1 MLDYNMVVIAS
12 TTLLAN
18 ISYGLTAPILPQFL
32 EDRGVAS
39 SWTGFIWASFSIA
52 VILVSLIAGSIVDRV
67 GHSRLMVIGAT
78 IMAAAIA
85 AYSTAIY
92 FDDGTEDS
100 KYILLG
106 LAISLSTIQGKKR

>member
-18 ISYGLTAPILPQFL
+18 TSYGLTAPILPQFL

-39 SWTGFIWASFSIA
+39 SWNGFIWASFSIA

-67 GHSRLMVIGAT
+67 GHTRLMMIGT
-78 IMAAAIA
+78 IVLAASIA

-92 FDDGTEDS
+92 FDGVSEES
-100 KYILLG
+100 KYILIG
-106 LAISLSTIQGKKR
+106 LATLLNIIQGK

>member
-18 ISYGLTAPILPQFL
+18 ISYGLTAPIMPQFL

-39 SWTGFIWASFSIA
+39 SLIGLSWASFSIA

-67 GHSRLMVIGAT
+67 GHTRLMVIGSSV
-78 IMAAAIA
+78 MAAAIA

-92 FDDGTEDS
+92 FDEGSEDS

-106 LAISLSTIQGKKR
+106 LAILLNIIQGK